1 MAKYRCPS
9 CGAAHKEPPATCRLC
24 GYVMDGSV
32 ATAISGPTAA
42 APPPEN
48 RSALGLAVIGIVVVL
63 VLGIGALVLHVSSG
77 NATVTKAIDK
87 LPGTGSTPTGWK
99 VVTDAA
105 GGFTVQLPPDPT
117 TTSVAFPGAD
127 NGQLTGW
134 QATVGDAPQVDT
146 ILYVIYGKVH
156 PNPGETASSTVTRL
170 GLAKLARDPGY
181 VESKTL
187 GTYQGYPAISYTMN
201 RVNFRYSTAGSSLA
215 NPRGTRFNGSPSS
228 APNCLRKPGDST
240 IARSCLKC
248 PEMCSRTA

>member
-1 MAKYRCPS
+1 
-9 CGAAHKEPPATCRLC
+9 
-24 GYVMDGSV
+24 MDGSV

-201 RVNFRYSTAGSSLA
+201 RVNFNGQQGYESATLFLKGGDQLFVIESLSKYPDSGGAYGQVRGSLS
-215 NPRGTRFNGSPSS
+215 FN
-228 APNCLRKPGDST
+228 A
-240 IARSCLKC
+240 
-248 PEMCSRTA
+248 